1 MPLCIHCE
9 HGCHHGDG
17 GKCASCD
24 CLNCEHDIQEAV
36 DKLEEVLKAEE
47 KVVEFE
53 ADMNLTEHQE
63 EK

>member
-36 DKLEEVLKAEE
+36 DKLEEVLKADE

-53 ADMNLTEHQE
+53 SDINLTEHQE
-63 EK
+63 DI

>member
-1 MPLCIHCE
+1 MSLCRHCE
-9 HGCHHGDG
+9 HACHHGNG

-36 DKLEEVLKAEE
+36 DKLEEVLQAEE

-53 ADMNLTEHQE
+53 PDINLTEH
-63 EK
+63 

>member
-17 GKCASCD
+17 GKCASCE

-36 DKLEEVLKAEE
+36 DKLEEVLQAEE
-47 KVVEFE
+47 KMVEFE
-53 ADMNLTEHQE
+53 PDMNLTEH
-63 EK
+63 

>member
-47 KVVEFE
+47 
-53 ADMNLTEHQE
+53 
-63 EK
+63 

>member
-63 EK
+63 ET

>member
-36 DKLEEVLKAEE
+36 DKLEEVLDADE

-53 ADMNLTEHQE
+53 SDINLTEH
-63 EK
+63 

>member
-1 MPLCIHCE
+1 MSLCIHCE
-9 HGCHHGDG
+9 HACHHGDG

-53 ADMNLTEHQE
+53 SDINLTEH
-63 EK
+63 

>member
-17 GKCASCD
+17 GKCASCE

-36 DKLEEVLKAEE
+36 DKLEEVLQAEE
-47 KVVEFE
+47 KMVEFE
-53 ADMNLTEHQE
+53 PDMNLTEN
-63 EK
+63 

>member
-1 MPLCIHCE
+1 MSLCIHCE
-9 HGCHHGDG
+9 HECYHSNG

-36 DKLEEVLKAEE
+36 DKLEEVLDADE

-53 ADMNLTEHQE
+53 SDINLTEH
-63 EK
+63 

>member
-1 MPLCIHCE
+1 MSLCRHCE
-9 HGCHHGDG
+9 HACHHGNG

-36 DKLEEVLKAEE
+36 DKLEEVLQAEE

-53 ADMNLTEHQE
+53 PDMNLTEH
-63 EK
+63 

>member
-1 MPLCIHCE
+1 MPLCMHCE
-9 HGCHHGDG
+9 HEWHHSNG

-36 DKLEEVLKAEE
+36 DKLEEVLQTEE

-53 ADMNLTEHQE
+53 SDINLTEH
-63 EK
+63 

>member
-1 MPLCIHCE
+1 MHCE
-9 HGCHHGDG
+9 HACHHSNG

-36 DKLEEVLKAEE
+36 DKLEEVLQAEE

-53 ADMNLTEHQE
+53 PDINLTEH
-63 EK
+63 